1 MLSDHLQKLILQ
13 HFRFEPT
20 HEQAELCGALS
31 EFVVNDNVNGAFL
44 LKGYAGTGKTTLIS
58 SFVKTLAA
66 MEQPFVL
73 LAPTGRAAKV
83 LSGYCGFQAFTIHK
97 YIYRQQSSGDDFGS
111 FSIDYNKN
119 RNTLFFVDEAS
130 MISNN
135 SDEFSAFGNGRL
147 LEDLV
152 NYVYN
157 GKNCRLLFIGDL
169 AQLPPV
175 GTLVSPALDPE
186 YLSGLGL
193 TVQQFTLREVVRQ
206 SSQSGIL
213 QAATQLRKQLADKR
227 FTTFPVFEPNGI
239 DVINLNGEMFIE
251 SVAGSYYNV
260 GREEVIIITR
270 SNKRANLFNQ
280 GVRNSVLYREEEITN
295 GDLLMVVK
303 NNYHWSKAYSESDF
317 IANGEMGEVVRIKKH
332 HHLYGLHFAE
342 ATLRFSDKSNLEMD
356 VIVLLSTLMHES
368 ASLTQ
373 KEMQQFYDKVAEDY
387 PEIKSKQKLVRDI
400 RENPFYNALQVKFGY
415 AVTCHKSQGGQWKH
429 VYLDLGYITG
439 EMVDMEFLR
448 WLYTAI
454 TRATEKLYLVNF
466 PKEMIGS
473 KTGD

>member
-1 MLSDHLQKLILQ
+1 MLSNHLQKLILQ

-20 HEQAELCGALS
+20 HEQAELCSAFS
-31 EFVVNDNVNGAFL
+31 SFVFNDNVNGAFL
-44 LKGYAGTGKTTLIS
+44 LKGYAGTGKTSMVS

-66 MEQPFVL
+66 MEHSFVL

-83 LSGYCGFQAFTIHK
+83 LSEYCGFQAFTIHK

-111 FSIDYNKN
+111 FGIDYNKH

-130 MISNN
+130 MISNT
-135 SDEFSAFGNGRL
+135 SDDISSFGNGRL

-152 NYVYN
+152 NFVYN

-175 GTLVSPALDPE
+175 GTLVSPALDPVF
-186 YLSGLGL
+186 LSGLGL
-193 TVQQFTLREVVRQ
+193 EVQQFTLREVVRQ
-206 SSQSGIL
+206 SSLSGIL
-213 QAATQLRKQLADKR
+213 HAATQLRGQLAEKR
-227 FTTFPVFEPNGI
+227 FTSYPVFEPNGV
-239 DVINLNGEMFIE
+239 DVVNLNGEMFIE
-251 SVAGSYYNV
+251 SVAGSYDSV

-280 GVRNSVLYREEEITN
+280 GVRNSVLYREEEVTN

-303 NNYHWSKAYSESDF
+303 NNYYWSKAYTESDF
-317 IANGEMGEVVRIKKH
+317 IANGEMAEVVRIKKH
-332 HHLYGLHFAE
+332 HHLYGLHFAD
-342 ATLRFSDKSNLEMD
+342 ASIRFNDKSNVEMD
-356 VIVLLSTLMHES
+356 VVLLLTTLMHEQ

-373 KEMQQFYDKVAEDY
+373 KEMQQFYEMVAQDY
-387 PEIKSKQKLVRDI
+387 PEIKSKQKLVKTIRD
-400 RENPFYNALQVKFGY
+400 NPYYNALQVKFGY

-439 EMVDMEFLR
+439 EMIDMEFLR
-448 WLYTAI
+448 WLYTAV
-454 TRATEKLYLVNF
+454 TRATERLFLVNF
-466 PKEMIGS
+466 PKEMIAGNS
-473 KTGD
+473 ND